1 MSSESS
7 LATTAASDTSSS
19 ADSRYCS
26 SRGGARG
33 EATSKPA
40 RRRSYNLKAR
50 GVVIAK
56 PASSSGGNQ
65 KVLCSCKACKGQ
77 RLVSKSTCYR
87 HLRAEAEIAEDD
99 VRPEA
104 PGWNAYTQ
112 RETLRMYQF
121 LHLAAGIRLGFVQW
135 WYLSILPQI
144 TFDLFTLQRGHGL
157 KQVTKPFL
165 RLLQCRILQEVPRLS
180 WSVPYLIH
188 WLETHCF
195 DFFVHL
201 DRTERL

>member
-1 MSSESS
+1 MSLFEAVSIDIEQVLQRVQRAVRFFSLHCLHSSIDSRVSCCRISEFSFTMSSESS
-7 LATTAASDTSSS
+7 LVTTAASDTSSS

-33 EATSKPA
+33 EATSKPG

-56 PASSSGGNQ
+56 ATSSGGGNQ
-65 KVLCSCKACKGQ
+65 KVLCSCKSCKGQ

-99 VRPEA
+99 VKPEA

-121 LHLAAGIRLGFVQW
+121 LHLAAGIRLGFVQ
-135 WYLSILPQI
+135 
-144 TFDLFTLQRGHGL
+144 
-157 KQVTKPFL
+157 
-165 RLLQCRILQEVPRLS
+165 
-180 WSVPYLIH
+180 
-188 WLETHCF
+188 
-195 DFFVHL
+195 
-201 DRTERL
+201 